1 MCVDHGQM
9 SQVWY
14 HIPKTAVYLGINF
27 QNNCQNVNC
36 CTKLGRASNYYQLFV
51 FLCYSEWTREKLS
64 VKTLWKGS
72 WLPPPPPRYSDL
84 GFAFEIL
91 STFAAKKRLTSS
103 DQILQGS
110 NFSSSRR
117 QGFPKAKIHVRNT
130 GNIFC
135 KERLTSS
142 EQLLRFLLDA
152 WNLIPLDFMLYNSPE
167 ISKLFCNYDF
177 FFVCLVRK
185 NEFEYFVKSLL

>member
-1 MCVDHGQM
+1 MNEGEIVGED
-9 SQVWY
+9 
-14 HIPKTAVYLGINF
+14 
-27 QNNCQNVNC
+27 
-36 CTKLGRASNYYQLFV
+36 
-51 FLCYSEWTREKLS
+51 S
-64 VKTLWKGS
+64 VKGFLITAAAVKM
-72 WLPPPPPRYSDL
+72 YSDF

-110 NFSSSRR
+110 NFISSRR

-130 GNIFC
+130 GNICC

-152 WNLIPLDFMLYNSPE
+152 WNLIPLDFMLFNSPE

-177 FFVCLVRK
+177 ISVSLVRK
-185 NEFEYFVKSLL
+185 NKFEYFVKSLL

>member
-1 MCVDHGQM
+1 MLTFFPVR
-9 SQVWY
+9 
-14 HIPKTAVYLGINF
+14 
-27 QNNCQNVNC
+27 
-36 CTKLGRASNYYQLFV
+36 TKSTVSRKFSECSVLLIV
-51 FLCYSEWTREKLS
+51 FWTPLCARLSYSSFFLAREKRNNV
-64 VKTLWKGS
+64 VKN
-72 WLPPPPPRYSDL
+72 LPPPPPRYSDL

-103 DQILQGS
+103 DQILQGC

-117 QGFPKAKIHVRNT
+117 QGVPNAKIHVRNT
-130 GNIFC
+130 GNICC

-177 FFVCLVRK
+177 FSFVL
-185 NEFEYFVKSLL
+185 